1 MRAYGYARGRPD
13 DDDEE
18 PVLLELS
25 EVTFV
30 GTPDALREVAE
41 FLIAASQDLEKYGQD
56 FGHVHLQ
63 HKNPRWR
70 SMMPQF
76 VDVIVARGS

>member
-25 EVTFV
+25 EVSFV
-30 GTPDALREVAE
+30 RD
-41 FLIAASQDLEKYGQD
+41 S
-56 FGHVHLQ
+56 
-63 HKNPRWR
+63 
-70 SMMPQF
+70 
-76 VDVIVARGS
+76 